1 MKTASLV
8 CFLFFTAGAFAKRE
22 TYAESAVHVRE
33 LISYRSYGKSTYCAA
48 LPASSPKP
56 RFTGIGTLMTTYPE
70 GDKVGDTSMGSLPI
84 GMQEYYAPFPG
95 GDGDL
100 LLLAMPIAKIFR
112 NAMPPNA
119 PNATITISDLYGL
132 GDGTRP
138 LWPVESVTEESNQL
152 ACRTAYLEAHPDAR
166 GWIPPNGPHSAFY
179 ARFRVEKVYAFDGFG
194 DVSYIGWIDIEDY
207 RAAGNKTRSRKEVER
222 NWREP
227 VQPEPE
233 YAEYLF
239 AESSI
244 EEAGPRQ
251 FLVQSP

>member
-33 LISYRSYGKSTYCAA
+33 LISYRSY
-48 LPASSPKP
+48 
-56 RFTGIGTLMTTYPE
+56 GIGTLMTTYPE

-132 GDGTRP
+132 GDGTLAAGRMRVA
-138 LWPVESVTEESNQL
+138 LFGTVEPVTKESNQL

-194 DVSYIGWIDIEDY
+194 DVSYIGWIDLADY

-233 YAEYLF
+233 FADYLF

-244 EEAGPRQ
+244 EEEGPRQ